1 MLKIFTKLKYFVT
14 LVDIAIRFTHN
25 EISMSAPN
33 PMTKTDFDVARSLVF
48 APTVFNPDFNSFAP
62 ITANQAW
69 SLFFTAG
76 RDDAALDAN
85 PELGRL
91 FNNILKAIV
100 LTFVVGAFVFRS
112 F

>member
-1 MLKIFTKLKYFVT
+1 
-14 LVDIAIRFTHN
+14 
-25 EISMSAPN
+25 MSAHN
-33 PMTKTDFDVARSLVF
+33 SVSGTKTDLDMARSFIF
-48 APTVFNPDFNSFAP
+48 APTVFNTDFNNFAP
-62 ITANQAW
+62 LTANQAW

-91 FNNILKAIV
+91 FNNILKATV
-100 LTFVVGAFVFRS
+100 LAFIAGAFVFRS

>member
-1 MLKIFTKLKYFVT
+1 MTTY
-14 LVDIAIRFTHN
+14 N
-25 EISMSAPN
+25 IST
-33 PMTKTDFDVARSLVF
+33 TKTDFDIARTFVF
-48 APTVFNPDFNSFAP
+48 VPTVFNTDFNNFAP

-76 RDDAALDAN
+76 RNDAALDAH

-91 FNNILKAIV
+91 FNNILKAVI
-100 LTFVVGAFVFRS
+100 LSFVAGAFVFRS

>member
-1 MLKIFTKLKYFVT
+1 M
-14 LVDIAIRFTHN
+14 
-25 EISMSAPN
+25 
-33 PMTKTDFDVARSLVF
+33 KTDFDF
-48 APTVFNPDFNSFAP
+48 ATRYAFVPTVFSAEFNSSET

-76 RDDAALDAN
+76 RNDQALGNN

-91 FNNILKAIV
+91 FNNILKAVAASAVI
-100 LTFVVGAFVFRS
+100 GAVIFSS

>member
-1 MLKIFTKLKYFVT
+1 MTTY
-14 LVDIAIRFTHN
+14 N
-25 EISMSAPN
+25 IS
-33 PMTKTDFDVARSLVF
+33 TKTDLDIARTLVF
-48 APTVFNPDFNSFAP
+48 MPTVFNNDFNNFAP

-76 RDDAALDAN
+76 RNDAALDAH

-91 FNNILKAIV
+91 FNNILKAV
-100 LTFVVGAFVFRS
+100 TLSFVAGAFVFRS